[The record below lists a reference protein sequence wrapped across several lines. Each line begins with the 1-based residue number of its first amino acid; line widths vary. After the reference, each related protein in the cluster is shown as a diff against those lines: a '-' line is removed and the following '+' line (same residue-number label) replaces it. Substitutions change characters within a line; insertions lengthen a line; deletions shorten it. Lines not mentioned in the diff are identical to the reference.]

1 MDSPRVNYSPT
12 AVWPSSSWRKQTAHV
27 VSIVFSPPLMIL
39 TAVALV
45 AAHLPSSAARGL
57 AWLYVA
63 FILALPFACIGWLKR
78 RGRVSDFDLSVRQE
92 RVVPMTVAW
101 MGLIAAWVML
111 QWADAPPLLSAFALL
126 QIVQGAI
133 FLFVTL
139 FWKISLHTTAVAS
152 LAALWWVIN
161 GQSPLLWALLLLIP
175 LVAWARLRLSR
186 HTAAQTI
193 AGTALGILACL
204 TVWQIYGV

>member
-1 MDSPRVNYSPT
+1 
-12 AVWPSSSWRKQTAHV
+12 
-27 VSIVFSPPLMIL
+27 LLIL
-39 TAVALV
+39 TAVALI
-45 AAHLPSSAARGL
+45 AAHLPSLARGM
-57 AWLYVA
+57 AWLYAA
-63 FILALPFACIGWLKR
+63 FILLPPFACIGWLKR
-78 RGRVSDFDLSVRQE
+78 QGRISDFDLSVRQE

-101 MGLIAAWVML
+101 MGLIAAWFML

-126 QIVQGAI
+126 QIIQGAI

-152 LAALWWVIN
+152 LAALWWVVH
-161 GQSPLLWALLLLIP
+161 GLSPIFWALLLLIS
-175 LVAWARLRLSR
+175 LVAWARLRLNR

-193 AGTALGILACL
+193 AGAALGILACL